1 MSDLII
7 VAFPDEATAFEAGK
21 ALVALQKEYLIEME
35 DVVVVTREEDG
46 KVHLHQAVNLT
57 TGGAIGGGLWG
68 ALIGLLF
75 LNPIVGAAVGAGAGA
90 LAGRFSDIGIDD
102 DFLRNIG
109 QSLDKGG
116 AAVGVLVRK
125 MTPDKVL
132 ERLEPFRTKGRVLHT
147 SLSRDAEAKLKA
159 MLEHVPPLGV
169 PANQL
174 GGGKEGKT

>member
-7 VAFPDEATAFEAGK
+7 VAFPDEATAFAAGE
-21 ALVALQKEYLIEME
+21 ALVLLQKKYLIEME
-35 DVVVVTREEDG
+35 DVVVVTRDMDG
-46 KVHLHQAVNLT
+46 RVKLNQSVNLV

-68 ALIGLLF
+68 TLIGLLF

-90 LAGRFSDIGIDD
+90 IAGKFSDMGIDD
-102 DFLRNIG
+102 DFLRDVG

-132 ERLEPFRTKGRVLHT
+132 EGLEAFREKGRVIHT
-147 SLSRDAEAKLKA
+147 SLSHDAEANLRKF
-159 MLEHVPPLGV
+159 LEQVPPLHL
-169 PANQL
+169 PQDQL
-174 GGGKEGKT
+174 GGGKE